1 MLKVGLT
8 GNIAAGKSA
17 VADVWRSMGATV
29 VDADELA
36 RRAVEPGTPAHAAIA
51 REWGTWVLEEGGA
64 LDRAALRQIVFADP
78 DARAR
83 LEGIV
88 HPAVAAL
95 RDEEYREARSRG
107 EKLIV
112 ADIPLLFEV
121 GMADEFDV
129 VVLVDAPEEVRLARM
144 VADRG
149 LDEDGGA
156 ADDRGADAVRA
167 QARPAR
173 TWPSTT
179 PGPWATCRTRA
190 RDVWQQLVRRAD
202 GAWLSRCCAWTCTC
216 TPAPRTTR

>member
-8 GNIAAGKSA
+8 GNIAAGKSS
-17 VADVWRSMGATV
+17 VADVWRGLGATV

-51 REWGTWVLEEGGA
+51 AEWGTWVLEEGGA

-95 RDEEYREARSRG
+95 RDEHYRQAQARG
-107 EKLIV
+107 DALVV

-129 VVLVDAPEEVRLARM
+129 VVLVDAPEEVRLQRL
-144 VADRG
+144 VSDRG
-149 LDEDGGA
+149 LDADEARRMIA
-156 ADDRGADAVRA
+156 AQMPAELKRARADVVINNTGTRGDL
-167 QARPAR
+167 QD
-173 TWPSTT
+173 
-179 PGPWATCRTRA
+179 RA
-190 RDVWQQLVRRAD
+190 RDVWRDLVKRAEAR
-202 GAWLSRCCAWTCTC
+202 G
-216 TPAPRTTR
+216 